1 MADVPRERRMRDV
14 LEDICSRVGTCLR
27 MGTLRPLW
35 RLALFRWRLLR
46 ARPRPGRVAPG
57 DASLPR
63 PADCPLP
70 RLISGDGADGAA
82 DDAAGGTVD
91 GESRVAGAGAAMD
104 TGAPVVSVVI
114 PCYNYG
120 AFVLEAVDSVL
131 AQTLQEVDV
140 TVVDGG
146 STDAAT
152 LEVLARLERPRTKV
166 LFQSGPSLVGANR
179 NLGIAATQGRYV
191 CCLDADD
198 RLKPTYLE
206 KAVALLEDCRCD
218 VVSAGYEVLG
228 RPEKVLLNMPA
239 PLLEDMLLG
248 NHLLTC
254 AVFSRALFERTGGF
268 VDTGKGPEH
277 VAEDWRLWVHMAALG
292 ARMCN
297 IMEPLLEY
305 REHEAEA
312 SLSRLPGVP
321 PKWKQAQAIEIAL
334 KDLLTRQTLARSR
347 RRVGPC
353 QHYPH

>member
-1 MADVPRERRMRDV
+1 
-14 LEDICSRVGTCLR
+14 

-35 RLALFRWRLLR
+35 RLALFRWRLRR
-46 ARPRPGRVAPG
+46 ARTRLGRATAG
-57 DASLPR
+57 DASLAR

-70 RLISGDGADGAA
+70 RLSANGSA
-82 DDAAGGTVD
+82 DDAAGR
-91 GESRVAGAGAAMD
+91 ESGATSGGGIMD

-131 AQTLQEVDV
+131 AQTLQEIDI

-152 LEVLARLERPRTKV
+152 REVLARLDRPRTTV
-166 LFQSGPSLVGANR
+166 LFQSGPSLVGSNR
-179 NLGIAATQGRYV
+179 NLGIAATRGRYV

-206 KAVALLEDCRCD
+206 KAVALLEGCRFD

-228 RPEKVLLNMPA
+228 RPESVLLNMPA

-248 NHLLTC
+248 NHMLTC
-254 AVFSRALFERTGGF
+254 AVFSRALFARTGGF

-292 ARMCN
+292 ARMRN

-305 REHEAEA
+305 RVHEAGA
-312 SLSRLPGVP
+312 SLSRLPGAP
-321 PKWKQAQAIEIAL
+321 PKWRQARAIEAAL
-334 KDLLTRQTLARSR
+334 KPLLTRQALARSR
-347 RRVGPC
+347 SRSGACPRCPR
-353 QHYPH
+353 